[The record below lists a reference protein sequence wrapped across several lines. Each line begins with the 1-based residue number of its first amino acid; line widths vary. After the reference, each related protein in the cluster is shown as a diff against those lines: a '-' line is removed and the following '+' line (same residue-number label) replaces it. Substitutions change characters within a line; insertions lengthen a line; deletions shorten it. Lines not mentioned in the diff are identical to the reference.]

1 MVARQRQ
8 AGFTLVEL
16 LIVVA
21 IIGMLAAIAIP
32 GFRQYVAKS
41 KTAEAANQ
49 IQKLCAG
56 ATAYFYLERLN
67 NAGTALPRQFP
78 VSVTSFETPTD
89 CCSTAGQKCI
99 SSTVYENDE
108 AWKALSFSIGDPH
121 YYAPFYSADGTGLAF
136 RAQTFGDLN
145 CNTTYSMFER
155 LGTGTENGEVSLSG
169 AIYSLR
175 EWE

>member
-1 MVARQRQ
+1 MVARKRQ

-16 LIVVA
+16 MIVVA
-21 IIGMLAAIAIP
+21 IVGMLAAIAIP
-32 GFRQYVAKS
+32 GFRRYVARS

-67 NAGTALPRQFP
+67 NSGIPLPRQFP
-78 VSVTSFETPTD
+78 VSVTQFETPND
-89 CCSTAGQKCI
+89 CCNATGRKCFD
-99 SSTVYENDE
+99 STVYESDE
-108 AWKALSFSIGDPH
+108 TWKALSFLIADPH
-121 YYAPFYSADGTGLAF
+121 YYAPFYSSDGTGLAF
-136 RAQTFGDLN
+136 RAQTFGDLD

-155 LGTGTENGEVSLSG
+155 LGTGVDTGDVSLSG